1 MTPRLNGQNCKLFTT
16 PFSRNSQKKL
26 KHKENQTKYT
36 NMTRKP
42 RSHVRIL
49 TYRMWA
55 ICMRPQRT
63 QLCRE
68 TSLKRLGRVILICC
82 FPTMTFSDKNATTT
96 TTNRIHYSI
105 LLSIFAYLPGSNLS
119 FIFL

>member
-55 ICMRPQRT
+55 ICMRPQKDIT
-63 QLCRE
+63 MQGNIIKEAWTYDSNMLF
-68 TSLKRLGRVILICC
+68 S
-82 FPTMTFSDKNATTT
+82 TMTFSDKNATTT